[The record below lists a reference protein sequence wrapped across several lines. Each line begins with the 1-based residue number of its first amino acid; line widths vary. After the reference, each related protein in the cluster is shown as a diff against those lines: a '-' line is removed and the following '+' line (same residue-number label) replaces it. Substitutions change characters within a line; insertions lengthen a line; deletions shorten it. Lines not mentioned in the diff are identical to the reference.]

1 MSRYDPTLRETRTCR
16 YCKKR
21 FKFYLTLAR
30 NNSKNPGK
38 YCSRECSDKDS
49 RVTLKCAH
57 CKKRFT
63 TWACMA
69 KKRKYCSH
77 ECAGVARNRK
87 PRTCIHCGK
96 QYMAA
101 RVEALTRKYCSFSC
115 KVKYEGFHRRKP
127 MADPDGNRGLT
138 RLSWRAL
145 RLQILKRDRFR
156 CTQCGARDKQLTIHH
171 TTKWD
176 DCHSNDPSI
185 LVTVCRS
192 CHMRIEKFA

>member
-101 RVEALTRKYCSFSC
+101 RVEASWLSLESTAHS
-115 KVKYEGFHRRKP
+115 H
-127 MADPDGNRGLT
+127 A
-138 RLSWRAL
+138 RLSTRASIAGSPWLIQTGIVDL
-145 RLQILKRDRFR
+145 R
-156 CTQCGARDKQLTIHH
+156 
-171 TTKWD
+171 
-176 DCHSNDPSI
+176 DCLGERSD
-185 LVTVCRS
+185 CRY
-192 CHMRIEKFA
+192 